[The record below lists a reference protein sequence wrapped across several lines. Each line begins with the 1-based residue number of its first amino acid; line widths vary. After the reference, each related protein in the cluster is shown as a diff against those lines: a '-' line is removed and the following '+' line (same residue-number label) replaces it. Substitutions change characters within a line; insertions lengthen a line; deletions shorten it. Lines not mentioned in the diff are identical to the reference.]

1 MKATNLGSRVL
12 QLQRAAGG
20 GGVVGA
26 GGGIVGPGG
35 GGIVGGAGVP
45 PGGGWAYSVTLQ
57 RAFIAAAPA
66 ASGDGVERGAAA
78 AAALPQPAAPQLFES
93 GVWTPCAATG
103 V

>member
-20 GGVVGA
+20 GGGVVGA
-26 GGGIVGPGG
+26 GGGVVGAGG
-35 GGIVGGAGVP
+35 GVVGAAGVP

-57 RAFIAAAPA
+57 RAFIATAPA

-78 AAALPQPAAPQLFES
+78 AAAQPQPAAQLLDS
-93 GVWTPCAATG
+93 GAWTPCAATG